1 MDINEESVDELGT
14 DKQSVSRDCDDH
26 NVAQQQQ
33 DSNPISQ
40 NMVSPKKRW
49 TSALRVV
56 TAMARF
62 RNMPRQPN
70 NERRDGSIGNMNGAE
85 TGKNRTASSSFS
97 GSSESVPNSG
107 GRNDDEA
114 LQQESESN
122 IDPVYLALKEA
133 TEKYGNKAV
142 KNRRFSQNIGCGGTG
157 DSTTTPSSCS
167 RNLSQASLLDS
178 GTFSVSGDYG
188 GIGIGSNNASSTR
201 LFVSGGSTS
210 QLEGGQQNAFCLFSS
225 APNTAS
231 SRGDRIKLTEK
242 MKSFSLDCAEPP
254 SAADQHQQK
263 HGIAGVYPN
272 YRMKQLRSPRTH
284 AESFDQCM
292 KRSSSPS
299 AATFFAGRLPR
310 RLPTVPDQQQQH
322 YRPNLTVQQSFENSI
337 VIPSILHIVTHE
349 YIGTDCALR
358 PGERLVVVDNGDP
371 DWKHGFKLNDRTE
384 SLLIFPSTCI
394 AAYRTEEEQPMRLI
408 QTCNLMDQKMR
419 LYRDQ
424 VVFVQPNSLGEDG
437 RVTVRN
443 EHDKFVKCPLQFLT
457 LA

>member
-1 MDINEESVDELGT
+1 MDKNGESDDELGT
-14 DKQSVSRDCDDH
+14 NKQRSISRDRDD

-62 RNMPRQPN
+62 RNMPRHSN
-70 NERRDGSIGNMNGAE
+70 NQRPADGATGNMNGAE
-85 TGKNRTASSSFS
+85 TGKCRTASSSFS

-107 GRNDDEA
+107 GRNYDEA
-114 LQQESESN
+114 HEQESESN

-133 TEKYGNKAV
+133 TEKYGNKAG
-142 KNRRFSQNIGCGGTG
+142 KNRRFSQNIGCGGAGTG

-188 GIGIGSNNASSTR
+188 GIGSGFNNASSTR

-210 QLEGGQQNAFCLFSS
+210 QLEGGLFSS

-310 RLPTVPDQQQQH
+310 RLPTVPDQQKQQ
-322 YRPNLTVQQSFENSI
+322 YRTNLTVQQSLENSI

-384 SLLIFPSTCI
+384 SLFIFPSTCI